1 MKKLVVEN
9 MGRFRESLVEAFR
22 CEYYEEEG
30 FSELSQLQ
38 EVIMSV
44 NEDLEQT
51 VLDYMLYYVLVR
63 SQSPE
68 LMQYNLL
75 VELLDSMIQSQS
87 RATSA

>member
-1 MKKLVVEN
+1 
-9 MGRFRESLVEAFR
+9 
-22 CEYYEEEG
+22 
-30 FSELSQLQ
+30 
-38 EVIMSV
+38 MSV
-44 NEDLEQT
+44 NEDLEQS

-75 VELLDSMIQSQS
+75 VELLDNMIQGQS